1 MRIQIFLELHIVL
14 LISESILVFCWDPYK
29 AYKEL
34 AALFEHIQGLVSFFF
49 FLDEVLVN

>member
-1 MRIQIFLELHIVL
+1 MRIQIFLELHIIL
-14 LISESILVFCWDPYK
+14 LICECFFVFRWDPHK

-34 AALFEHIQGLVSFFF
+34 AALFEHIQGLVSFFL